1 MIGAEFSKKVGKTTG
16 AVISRI
22 GSKSHEVLNTS
33 QTEPAGALPVDR
45 FGSMTMARRTRLG
58 LASLLASGFV
68 LMACSSSDGGSAT
81 TKAKSTGWQE
91 VELVDVDGT
100 SFSVSD
106 LKGKPVVV
114 ENFATWCSN
123 CRKQLGDTQKAA
135 AAAGQDAV
143 FLALSVETDLDAKT
157 VAAYA
162 KENGFSDVRF
172 AVMTPEMLGAM
183 DDAYGKSALN
193 PPITP
198 KIVVDAAGKAGEL
211 VTGFESPSDLA
222 ARLEAGA

>member
-1 MIGAEFSKKVGKTTG
+1 MAVG
-16 AVISRI
+16 
-22 GSKSHEVLNTS
+22 
-33 QTEPAGALPVDR
+33 R
-45 FGSMTMARRTRLG
+45 FGFMTTAHRTRFG
-58 LASLLASGFV
+58 LAALLASGFL
-68 LMACSSSDGGSAT
+68 LMACGDSGGGSGSTT
-81 TKAKSTGWQE
+81 TKAKSASWQE

-100 SFSVSD
+100 SFSISD

-135 AAAGQDAV
+135 AAAGTDAV

-157 VAAYA
+157 VANYA

-193 PPITP
+193 PPTTP
-198 KIVVDAAGKAGEL
+198 KIVVNAAGKAGEL
-211 VTGFESPSDLA
+211 VTGFESPSEIAD
-222 ARLEAGA
+222 RLETGA